1 MNEAKTD
8 FSGAMWRLLEDRDF
22 DDITVVDIVRVSGHS
37 HASFYRYFEDKYE
50 LMLFSCEELLRSVVS
65 GGIRDSTP
73 EAVIEPFL
81 IIAVNNKRKFLHALS
96 SLDERALRRQVIEKI
111 TYYVQLRLE
120 STFSPEH
127 MFNTRDAGLIFSNS
141 VMGIFIDWLS
151 GDVELSFV
159 EMRTILVQWLKR
171 LASMRPESEAG
182 REVGPSF
189 NDSHAE
195 KAVLRMLSDT
205 PIDDLRVGKL
215 IEEAGINR
223 AAFYKQYRDKYD
235 VVNCCFERQADE
247 RFVMQT
253 QSGRVVILTRENVT
267 AYLNGLLANR
277 AVVVNAA
284 STLDPNGL
292 RPFAIEYFTRLLT
305 DLASQEGVADVRQ
318 IEPTLRMFCF
328 GAIGHVIFWLKGPKQ
343 SVGEVFESLKLLFPA
358 ELIYGVISKDSSN
371 VTRGETT

>member
-1 MNEAKTD
+1 MNEVKTD
-8 FSGAMWRLLEDRDF
+8 FSGAMWRLLEDRNF

-65 GGIRDSTP
+65 GGIRNSTP
-73 EAVIEPFL
+73 EAVVEPFL
-81 IIAVNNKRKFLHALS
+81 IIAVNNKRKFLHAFS

-111 TYYVQLRLE
+111 TYYVQLCLE

-182 REVGPSF
+182 REVEPSF

-223 AAFYKQYRDKYD
+223 TAFYKQYRDKYD
-235 VVNCCFERQADE
+235 VVNCCFKRQADE

-253 QSGRVVILTRENVT
+253 QSGRVVILARENVI

-292 RPFAIEYFTRLLT
+292 RPFAIEYFTRLLA

-358 ELIYGVISKDSSN
+358 ELIYGAISKDSSN